1 MIEQISFAKTY
12 GVAHIDSLLQVLFL
26 KETDTVFIGKDII
39 NMPLEDSIHM
49 RFFRLYLCLGN
60 VTRRGSRRS
69 LSTAA

>member
-26 KETDTVFIGKDII
+26 KETDTVFIGII

>member
-26 KETDTVFIGKDII
+26 KETDIVFIGKDF
-39 NMPLEDSIHM
+39 LLLQDSIHE

-69 LSTAA
+69 VSTAA